1 MKIFRIYAE
10 SGYPMMSANKQVNR
24 VGKYIY
30 KHFDGA
36 YKYDQHAN
44 ECDIYITI
52 LYELKE
58 EYGGTKNDVQE
69 MTIDVNITTYSN
81 KLRVNTLEVTP
92 QKRTLGFD
100 LIPPEKLTNLE
111 ASKKLIE
118 DIIRK
123 RILKAYSH
131 SITLF

>member
-1 MKIFRIYAE
+1 MKILRIYADY
-10 SGYPMMSANKQVNR
+10 GHDPMPANKQVNR

-44 ECDIYITI
+44 ECDIYITL
-52 LYELKE
+52 LYEVKE
-58 EYGGTKNDVQE
+58 EFGGTKNDVQE

-81 KLRVNTLEVTP
+81 KLRVNTLELTP

-100 LIPPEKLTNLE
+100 LIPPDKLMNLE
-111 ASKKLIE
+111 EGKKLIE
-118 DIIRK
+118 NIVRR
-123 RILKAYSH
+123 RILNAYSH